1 MSLNGQ
7 ERKTFDEYLT
17 ALTGA
22 VVESASKV
30 VQEHSDSC
38 YTRNLAPINEKLE
51 RLLAIYSEQRGRM
64 ALWAAIGK
72 VIAGAG
78 VLSAIV
84 LGILAAV
91 H

>member
-30 VQEHSDSC
+30 VQEHADSC
-38 YTRNLAPINEKLE
+38 FERNLGPMKRDIATLLRLANE
-51 RLLAIYSEQRGRM
+51 RRGRM
-64 ALWAAIGK
+64 LMWAAIGK
-72 VIAGAG
+72 VIASGG
-78 VLSAIV
+78 VLVAIV
-84 LGILAAV
+84 LGILSLV

>member
-1 MSLNGQ
+1 VSLNGQ

-22 VVESASKV
+22 VVESASSV
-30 VQEHSDSC
+30 VQDHADRC
-38 YTRNLAPINEKLE
+38 YDQNLKPINDKLDLLLKAYNE
-51 RLLAIYSEQRGRM
+51 RHGRM
-64 ALWAAIGK
+64 VLLTAISTLFG
-72 VIAGAG
+72 GG

>member
-30 VQEHSDSC
+30 VQEHADRC
-38 YTRNLAPINEKLE
+38 YRDNLKPINEKLDK
-51 RLLAIYSEQRGRM
+51 LLAVYSEQRGRM

-72 VIAGAG
+72 VVAGGG